1 MYTFNVYNSRRNKM
15 AKRTQ
20 LYFPEDLF
28 QEIKEEAEKQKTS
41 IAEIVRLAVKD
52 FIERKKIIDW
62 DKDPIWDL
70 IGKVESKERDL
81 SIKHDSYLYK

>member
-1 MYTFNVYNSRRNKM
+1 M